1 MASKYRIVEVPSV
14 YGSMYRVEENFLF
27 FFWFDRRTCS
37 TFEDALAEIES
48 NKRQDNL
55 PKEHVVYIDGGDIVM
70 DARPEVPP
78 SGPPKAP
85 PMRRG

>member
-14 YGSMYRVEENFLF
+14 YGSMYRVEKNFLF
-27 FFWFDRRTCS
+27 FFWLDRRMCS
-37 TFEDALAEIES
+37 TLKDALDEIES
-48 NKRQDNL
+48 SKRQDNL
-55 PKEHVVYIDGGDIVM
+55 PKEHVVYIDGADIVM

-78 SGPPKAP
+78 KAP